1 MKIFSILSLTST
13 LFLTSFYKK
22 DLVQKSKVVIDLKQE
37 RDTKVN
43 PYQNRARECRISNE
57 HMKFGYVI
65 NDTLFD
71 RVWSDT
77 SFLERVS
84 NKIYRSGFGVV
95 KDSVSFNSTNKIFK
109 LLIHIGHC
117 GRPKS
122 IDYVFKNNYQD
133 DTLRFVIYSKVP
145 IENNWER
152 CLVAAEPFFICID
165 LNQAIKDLK
174 PFNNVQFIEKRFN
187 KKYTFSLNN

>member
-1 MKIFSILSLTST
+1 MKIFSILSLTFT

-43 PYQNRARECRISNE
+43 PYQNRARECRISSE
-57 HMKFGYVI
+57 HMKFDYVI

-145 IENNWER
+145 IENNLER

>member
-1 MKIFSILSLTST
+1 MFKI
-13 LFLTSFYKK
+13 
-22 DLVQKSKVVIDLKQE
+22 LV
-37 RDTKVN
+37 
-43 PYQNRARECRISNE
+43 
-57 HMKFGYVI
+57 
-65 NDTLFD
+65 
-71 RVWSDT
+71 
-77 SFLERVS
+77 
-84 NKIYRSGFGVV
+84 
-95 KDSVSFNSTNKIFK
+95 
-109 LLIHIGHC
+109 HIGHC

-122 IDYVFKNNYQD
+122 IDYIFKDNYQD

-145 IENNWER
+145 IPIENSWER

>member
-1 MKIFSILSLTST
+1 MKIFSILSIIST

-22 DLVQKSKVVIDLKQE
+22 NLVQKSKVVIDLKQE

-43 PYQNRARECRISNE
+43 PYQNRARECRISSE
-57 HMKFGYVI
+57 HMKFSYVI

-84 NKIYRSGFGVV
+84 KKIYRSGFGVV
-95 KDSVSFNSTNKIFK
+95 KDSVCFNSTNKIFK

-145 IENNWER
+145 IENNLER

>member
-1 MKIFSILSLTST
+1 
-13 LFLTSFYKK
+13 
-22 DLVQKSKVVIDLKQE
+22 
-37 RDTKVN
+37 
-43 PYQNRARECRISNE
+43 
-57 HMKFGYVI
+57 MKFGYVI

-145 IENNWER
+145 IENNLER

>member
-1 MKIFSILSLTST
+1 MKIFSILSLIST

-22 DLVQKSKVVIDLKQE
+22 DLVQKSKVIIDLKQE

-43 PYQNRARECRISNE
+43 PNQNRARECRISSE

-145 IENNWER
+145 IENNLER